1 MSSGGPNATT
11 VIGYPYSQSQIRD
24 ASDYASYK
32 KQLRIRND
40 AKILQTNNLG
50 FIKGTGMLL
59 DYREGSYKQGSTPT
73 TCTACAG
80 NAFIGLTGP
89 ISI

>member
-1 MSSGGPNATT
+1 MSSGGPNAAT
-11 VIGYPYSQSQIRD
+11 VSGYPYSRLQIRD

-32 KQLRIRND
+32 KQIRIQND
-40 AKILQTNNLG
+40 ANITKTNNLG

-73 TCTACAG
+73 CAACAG
-80 NAFIGLTGP
+80 NAFFKGGI
-89 ISI
+89 